1 MSATLQPM
9 PLKQEAETWT
19 LYAEYA
25 AAQGKNMEHETRFI
39 TLEIH
44 DTAWQVHVCRGLLE
58 SEGIP
63 AHLCSEHHIGI
74 QWPMSLALGGV
85 RVVVPAALMQQA
97 QALLAERDEGLL
109 LQALELD
116 FPTPA
121 LLCKQC
127 GGQAFLRKT
136 PLSSILAAFLML
148 WLWSAPYPPAK
159 QHQCKQCGAMAS

>member
-1 MSATLQPM
+1 MA
-9 PLKQEAETWT
+9 
-19 LYAEYA
+19 
-25 AAQGKNMEHETRFI
+25 
-39 TLEIH
+39 
-44 DTAWQVHVCRGLLE
+44 HVAGL
-58 SEGIP
+58 GR
-63 AHLCSEHHIGI
+63 CSG
-74 QWPMSLALGGV
+74 L
-85 RVVVPAALMQQA
+85 VPAALMQQA
-97 QALLAERDEGLL
+97 QALLAERDQGLL

>member
-1 MSATLQPM
+1 M

-85 RVVVPAALMQQA
+85 R
-97 QALLAERDEGLL
+97 G
-109 LQALELD
+109 
-116 FPTPA
+116 
-121 LLCKQC
+121 
-127 GGQAFLRKT
+127 
-136 PLSSILAAFLML
+136 
-148 WLWSAPYPPAK
+148 
-159 QHQCKQCGAMAS
+159 